1 MAATHE
7 EEKPGTMENFER
19 IESIEAIET
28 IETIEEQDQVSSC
41 FLC

>member
-19 IESIEAIET
+19 IESIET